1 MRGAPP
7 IKLNAV
13 SAGYSKNKPVL
24 KGIDFEV
31 AEGQLV
37 AVLGSSGTGKSTLLR
52 LIAGLLEPTAGSVE
66 VFGTNVTSLE
76 PRRRSIGLVFQSLAL
91 FPNMT
96 VEGNV
101 GFGLRYAGLTRV
113 QREERI
119 TELLESLR
127 LTGVAHH
134 RTHELSGGQA
144 QRVALARALAPEPRI
159 LLLDEPFSSL
169 DRPLVDTARKIVTQ
183 IHREKALTTLIVT
196 HDREQAL
203 SIADRILVLGADGSV
218 VQDASPNEV
227 YNTPNTAEVASLTG
241 PANVLN
247 GVVVGAGDGM
257 VNVRTKE
264 GVLRARWTGRQ
275 GPPTGEVFVSVVV
288 RPDWAT
294 LVPYETADLDRLE
307 GTVNQTVFTGNR
319 RYVHLEMGES
329 GFMLECNGAVTPAVG
344 KTLPIYVKP
353 GKAIAYLSEQEA
365 NHA

>member
-1 MRGAPP
+1 MNGVPP
-7 IKLNAV
+7 IKLSAV
-13 SAGYSKNKPVL
+13 SAGYSRNTPVL

-31 AEGQLV
+31 TEGQLV

-66 VFGTNVTSLE
+66 IWGANVTNLE

-96 VEGNV
+96 VTGNV
-101 GFGLRYAGLTRV
+101 EFGLRYAGLTRR

-119 TELLESLR
+119 SQLLESLR

-134 RTHELSGGQA
+134 RPHELSGGQA

-169 DRPLVDTARKIVTQ
+169 DRPLVDTARKLVTQ
-183 IHREKALTTLIVT
+183 IHREKALTTLILT

-218 VQDASPNEV
+218 VQDASPSAV
-227 YNTPNTAEVASLTG
+227 YDTPNTAEVASLTG
-241 PANVLN
+241 PANLLK
-247 GVVVGAGDGM
+247 GVIVGADNGF

-264 GVLRARWTGRQ
+264 GTLRARWTDRQ
-275 GPPTGEVFVSVVV
+275 SPPAGEIPVSVVV

-294 LVPYETADLDRLE
+294 LSPYETADPDHLE
-307 GTVNQTVFTGNR
+307 GTVNQTVYTGNR
-319 RYVHLEMGES
+319 RYVHLTMGES
-329 GFMLECNGAVTPAVG
+329 GFMLECNGTVNPTVG
-344 KTLPIYVKP
+344 KTLSIYVKP
-353 GKAIAYLSEQEA
+353 GKAIAYLNGQEA